1 MVLRPIGEIMSQ
13 YEKLLLSILSG
24 TRDKNLLFS
33 DLRVVLERLGFQCH
47 IKGDHFIYTKVDIEE
62 IINIQPMGNMA
73 KPYQVK
79 QVRKIILKYQL
90 GGSVHEI

>member
-1 MVLRPIGEIMSQ
+1 MSQ

-33 DLRVVLERLGFQCH
+33 DLQTVLERLDLQCR
-47 IKGDHFIYTKVDIEE
+47 IKGDHFIYTKTGVEE
-62 IINIQPMGNMA
+62 IINVQPMGNMA

-79 QVRKIILKYQL
+79 QVRGIILKYHL
-90 GGSVHEI
+90 GGGVHEI